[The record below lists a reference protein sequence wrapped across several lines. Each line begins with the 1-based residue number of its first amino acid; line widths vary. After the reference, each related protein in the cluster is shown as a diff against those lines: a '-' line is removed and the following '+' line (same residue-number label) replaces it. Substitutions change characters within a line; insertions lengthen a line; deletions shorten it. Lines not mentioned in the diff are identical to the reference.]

1 MNNLFIDLVVDE
13 KNNKNSIIDNL
24 FLKKLGFVI
33 KEDKLLKTKTSTTL
47 FLKINIDKFVIS
59 RKNIYFFKK
68 FIKSYIKNIKDINVV
83 FSKKFNGMDY
93 IRNEIKKIL
102 HIINGNCKYIKSD
115 NDLKN
120 HDSIYLKNYILNN
133 KIDKSKFRILVVVDD
148 IKDFEKEKLK
158 EYLEEYKFVDI
169 LRMSNISKGDY
180 KRLSKEVN
188 DINNEYGS
196 SMEIIQKRN
205 IQNYDFYIIY
215 SQNRKKYL
223 ISHYVLNKKAYI
235 LDITDVD
242 DDVYSKEYKL
252 YEKNKKYIDTLFN
265 RLNLDVDN
273 FCKTELGSLYN

>member
-223 ISHYVLNKKAYI
+223 ISHY
-235 LDITDVD
+235 
-242 DDVYSKEYKL
+242 E
-252 YEKNKKYIDTLFN
+252 
-265 RLNLDVDN
+265 
-273 FCKTELGSLYN
+273 